1 MNIASFK
8 PIHNYKLNIGKCKGQ
23 YKLFFDFD
31 PEGKNYAIPCRVVLK
46 WGSVEL
52 DTGFRGAPEYNIDLV
67 NLGYSQIS
75 SGAISGFLTLLKDK
89 DFPTTADII
98 VYTPIEESLVSVR
111 LICPDECE

>member
-8 PIHNYKLNIGKCKGQ
+8 PIHKYTLNIGQCKGE

-31 PEGKNYAIPCRVVLK
+31 PEGKNYAIPCRIVFS

-52 DTGFRGAPEYNIDLV
+52 DTGFRGEPEYNKDLIDL
-67 NLGYSQIS
+67 GYNQIS
-75 SGAISGFLTLLKDK
+75 SGSTNGFLTLFKNVE
-89 DFPTTADII
+89 FPTTATLT

-111 LICPDECE
+111 LICPEECL